1 MLYFTRARKQVKSL
15 FTPRDVTRWGVR
27 LRGLM
32 PSHVARDCFEARRF
46 TPGAPNRFS
55 ETCSW
60 RSVLRSP
67 LMLGIACV
75 LAGAGPA
82 QCQDNGSESKEF
94 LGNGA
99 EITVM
104 VRDAEGQPISAPANV
119 KLYREGSIPSG
130 EGATSQGRLQ
140 FVVTNLGEFTV
151 TVQLPGYQSA
161 QKDVSVRE
169 PVRTQVDV
177 YLRRERV
184 GENIVGVPGKPV
196 LAPKARE
203 SFDKGLRALS
213 EDKLRDAEKFVGD
226 AARLAPGHPDVL
238 YVQGVLYLKQRNW
251 EQAQSALEKATQV
264 DPNHAPA
271 FAALGMALEDQRKY
285 DAAIIPL
292 EKSLSL
298 DAGVGFEAHWALAKA
313 YYQST
318 RYEEALKSAQA
329 ALAES
334 KGKAPEIAL
343 LVAQALTAVG
353 QYEEAAQTLR
363 AFLRE
368 HGDRPEAGK
377 ARRWLDGLRSSGKIG
392 AE

>member
-15 FTPRDVTRWGVR
+15 FTPHGVTRWGVR
-27 LRGLM
+27 LRGLT
-32 PSHVARDCFEARRF
+32 PSHVARDCFEAGRF
-46 TPGAPNRFS
+46 TRDDPNRFS

-60 RSVLRSP
+60 RSVLRLP
-67 LMLGIACV
+67 LVLGIACV

-82 QCQDNGSESKEF
+82 QGQDSGSESKEL

-104 VRDAEGQPISAPANV
+104 VRDAEGQPISAPATV

-140 FVVTNLGEFTV
+140 FVVTSLGEFTV

-161 QKDVSVRE
+161 QKDISVRE

-177 YLRRERV
+177 YLRRERA
-184 GENIVGVPGKPV
+184 GESIVGVPGKPV

-203 SFDKGLRALS
+203 SFDRGLRALG
-213 EDKLRDAEKFVGD
+213 EDKLQDAEKFVGE

-251 EQAQSALEKATQV
+251 EQAQSALEKATQI
-264 DPNHAPA
+264 DPNHARA
-271 FAALGMALEDQRKY
+271 FAALGMALEDQGKY

-292 EKSLSL
+292 EKSSSL
-298 DAGVGFEAHWALAKA
+298 DAGIGFETHWALAKA
-313 YYQST
+313 YYQSA
-318 RYEEALKSAQA
+318 RYEDALKSAQA

-363 AFLRE
+363 VFLRE
-368 HGDRPEAGK
+368 HGDRPDASK
-377 ARRWLDGLRSSGKIG
+377 ARRWLEGLRSSGKIG
-392 AE
+392 SE

>member
-1 MLYFTRARKQVKSL
+1 
-15 FTPRDVTRWGVR
+15 
-27 LRGLM
+27 
-32 PSHVARDCFEARRF
+32 
-46 TPGAPNRFS
+46 
-55 ETCSW
+55 
-60 RSVLRSP
+60 
-67 LMLGIACV
+67 
-75 LAGAGPA
+75 
-82 QCQDNGSESKEF
+82 
-94 LGNGA
+94 
-99 EITVM
+99 M
-104 VRDAEGQPISAPANV
+104 VRDAEGQPISAPATV
-119 KLYREGSIPSG
+119 RLYREGSIPSG
-130 EGATSQGRLQ
+130 EGATSQGRLL
-140 FVVTNLGEFTV
+140 FVVTSLGEFTV

-177 YLRRERV
+177 YLRRERI

-203 SFDKGLRALS
+203 SFDRGLRALS

-226 AARLAPGHPDVL
+226 AVRLAPGHPDVL

-298 DAGVGFEAHWALAKA
+298 DAGVGFEAHWALTKA
-313 YYQST
+313 YYQSA

-343 LVAQALTAVG
+343 LVAQALTAVA
-353 QYEEAAQTLR
+353 QYKEAAQTLR

-377 ARRWLDGLRSSGKIG
+377 ARRWLDGLRSSGKIR

>member
-1 MLYFTRARKQVKSL
+1 MLYFTRARKQVKCL
-15 FTPRDVTRWGVR
+15 LTPRGVTRWGVR
-27 LRGLM
+27 LRGTTPL
-32 PSHVARDCFEARRF
+32 HVARDCFEAGRF

-55 ETCSW
+55 ETYSW
-60 RSVLRSP
+60 RSVLRWP
-67 LMLGIACV
+67 LMAGIACV

-82 QCQDNGSESKEF
+82 QCQDSGSESKEF

-104 VRDAEGQPISAPANV
+104 VRDAEGQPISAPAIV

-130 EGATSQGRLQ
+130 EGATSQGRLL
-140 FVVTNLGEFTV
+140 FVVTSLGEFTV

-177 YLRRERV
+177 YLRRERI

-203 SFDKGLRALS
+203 SFDRGLRALS

-226 AARLAPGHPDVL
+226 AVRLAPGHPDVL

-313 YYQST
+313 YYQSA

-377 ARRWLDGLRSSGKIG
+377 ARRWLDGLRSSGKIR

>member
-1 MLYFTRARKQVKSL
+1 
-15 FTPRDVTRWGVR
+15 
-27 LRGLM
+27 
-32 PSHVARDCFEARRF
+32 
-46 TPGAPNRFS
+46 
-55 ETCSW
+55 
-60 RSVLRSP
+60 
-67 LMLGIACV
+67 MLGIACV

-82 QCQDNGSESKEF
+82 QCQDSGSESKEF
-94 LGNGA
+94 FGNGA

-104 VRDAEGQPISAPANV
+104 VRDAEGQPISAPATV
-119 KLYREGSIPSG
+119 RLYREGSIPSG

-140 FVVTNLGEFTV
+140 FVVTSLGEFTV

-184 GENIVGVPGKPV
+184 GESIVGVPGKPI
-196 LAPKARE
+196 LAPKAKE
-203 SFDKGLRALS
+203 SFDRGLRALS

-264 DPNHAPA
+264 DPNHALA
-271 FAALGMALEDQRKY
+271 FAALGMALEDQGKY
-285 DAAIIPL
+285 DAAIISL
-292 EKSLSL
+292 EKSISL
-298 DAGVGFEAHWALAKA
+298 DAGVGFETHWALAKA
-313 YYQST
+313 YYQSA

-329 ALAES
+329 AQAES

-343 LVAQALTAVG
+343 LVAQSLTAAG
-353 QYEEAAQTLR
+353 QYQEAAQALR
-363 AFLRE
+363 VFLRE

-377 ARRWLDGLRSSGKIG
+377 ARRWLEGLRSSGKIG

>member
-1 MLYFTRARKQVKSL
+1 MFYFTRTRKQVKSL
-15 FTPRDVTRWGVR
+15 FTPHSVSRWGVR
-27 LRGLM
+27 HRGVT
-32 PSHVARDCFEARRF
+32 PSHVVRDCFEADRF
-46 TPGAPNRFS
+46 TPGAPSRLS

-60 RSVLRSP
+60 RYVSRSP
-67 LMLGIACV
+67 LMVGIACV

-94 LGNGA
+94 FGNGA

-104 VRDAEGQPISAPANV
+104 VRDAEGQPISAPATV

-130 EGATSQGRLQ
+130 QGATSQGRLQ
-140 FVVTNLGEFTV
+140 FVVTSLGEFTV

-177 YLRRERV
+177 YLRRERA

-203 SFDKGLRALS
+203 SFDRGLRALS
-213 EDKLRDAEKFVGD
+213 EDKLRDAEQFVGE

-238 YVQGVLYLKQRNW
+238 YLQGVLYLKQRNW
-251 EQAQSALEKATQV
+251 EQAQTALEKATQV
-264 DPNHAPA
+264 DPNHARA
-271 FAALGMALEDQRKY
+271 FAALGMALEDQGKY

-298 DAGVGFEAHWALAKA
+298 DAGVGFETHWALAKA
-313 YYQST
+313 YYQSA

-343 LVAQALTAVG
+343 LVAQTLTAVG
-353 QYEEAAQTLR
+353 QYEKAAQTLR

-377 ARRWLDGLRSSGKIG
+377 ARRWLEGLRSSGKIG

>member
-15 FTPRDVTRWGVR
+15 FTPRGVTRWGVR
-27 LRGLM
+27 LHGAT
-32 PSHVARDCFEARRF
+32 PSHVARDCFEAHRF
-46 TPGAPNRFS
+46 KPCAPNRFT
-55 ETCSW
+55 ETYSW
-60 RSVLRSP
+60 RSVLLWP

-75 LAGAGPA
+75 LAGSSPA
-82 QCQDNGSESKEF
+82 QCQDSGSESKEF

-104 VRDAEGQPISAPANV
+104 VRDAEGQPISAPATV

-140 FVVTNLGEFTV
+140 FVVTSLGEFTV

-177 YLRRERV
+177 YLRRERI

-203 SFDKGLRALS
+203 SYDRGLRALS

-264 DPNHAPA
+264 DPNHARA
-271 FAALGMALEDQRKY
+271 FAALGMALEDQGKY

-298 DAGVGFEAHWALAKA
+298 DAGVGFETHWALAKA
-313 YYQST
+313 YYQSA

-353 QYEEAAQTLR
+353 QYQEAAQTLR
-363 AFLRE
+363 VFLRE

-377 ARRWLDGLRSSGKIG
+377 ARRWLEGLRSSSKIG

>member
-1 MLYFTRARKQVKSL
+1 MFYFTRARKQVKSL
-15 FTPRDVTRWGVR
+15 FTPRGVTGWGVR
-27 LRGLM
+27 LRGAT
-32 PSHVARDCFEARRF
+32 PSHVARDRFEARRF
-46 TPGAPNRFS
+46 TPCAPNRSS

-60 RSVLRSP
+60 RCLLRRP

-82 QCQDNGSESKEF
+82 QCQDSGSESKEF
-94 LGNGA
+94 FGNGA

-104 VRDAEGQPISAPANV
+104 VRDAEGQPISAPATV
-119 KLYREGSIPSG
+119 RLYREGSIPSG

-140 FVVTNLGEFTV
+140 FVVTSLGEFTV
-151 TVQLPGYQSA
+151 AVQLPGYQSA

-184 GENIVGVPGKPV
+184 GESIVGVPGKPI
-196 LAPKARE
+196 LAPKAKE
-203 SFDKGLRALS
+203 SFDRGLRALS

-264 DPNHAPA
+264 DPNHALA
-271 FAALGMALEDQRKY
+271 FAALGMALEDQGKY
-285 DAAIIPL
+285 DAAIISL
-292 EKSLSL
+292 EKSISL
-298 DAGVGFEAHWALAKA
+298 DAGVGFETHWALAKA
-313 YYQST
+313 YYQSA

-329 ALAES
+329 AQAES

-343 LVAQALTAVG
+343 LVAQSLTAAG
-353 QYEEAAQTLR
+353 QYQEAAQALR
-363 AFLRE
+363 VFLRE

-377 ARRWLDGLRSSGKIG
+377 ARRWLEGLRSSGKIG

>member
-1 MLYFTRARKQVKSL
+1 MLCFTRARKQVKSL
-15 FTPRDVTRWGVR
+15 FTPRGVTRWGVR
-27 LRGLM
+27 LRGVT
-32 PSHVARDCFEARRF
+32 PFHVARDCFEARRF
-46 TPGAPNRFS
+46 VRGAPNRFG

-60 RSVLRSP
+60 RSVLRLP

-82 QCQDNGSESKEF
+82 QCQDSGSESKEF

-104 VRDAEGQPISAPANV
+104 VRDAEGQPISAPATV

-140 FVVTNLGEFTV
+140 FVVTSLGEFTV

-177 YLRRERV
+177 YLRRERI

-203 SFDKGLRALS
+203 SYDRGLRALS
-213 EDKLRDAEKFVGD
+213 EDKLRDAEKFVSD

-238 YVQGVLYLKQRNW
+238 YVQGVLCLKQRNW

-264 DPNHAPA
+264 DPNHARA
-271 FAALGMALEDQRKY
+271 FAALGMALEDQGKY

-298 DAGVGFEAHWALAKA
+298 DAGVGFETHWALAKA
-313 YYQST
+313 YYQSA
-318 RYEEALKSAQA
+318 RYEDALKSAQA
-329 ALAES
+329 ALEES
-334 KGKAPEIAL
+334 KGKALEIAL
-343 LVAQALTAVG
+343 LVAQALTALG
-353 QYEEAAQTLR
+353 HYEEAARTLR
-363 AFLRE
+363 VFLRE

-377 ARRWLDGLRSSGKIG
+377 ARRWLDALRSSGKIG

>member
-1 MLYFTRARKQVKSL
+1 MLYFTRARKQVKCL
-15 FTPRDVTRWGVR
+15 LTPRGVTRWGVR
-27 LRGLM
+27 LRGTTPL
-32 PSHVARDCFEARRF
+32 HVARDCFEAGRF

-55 ETCSW
+55 ETYSW
-60 RSVLRSP
+60 RSVLRWP
-67 LMLGIACV
+67 LMAGIACV

-82 QCQDNGSESKEF
+82 QCQDSGSESKEF

-104 VRDAEGQPISAPANV
+104 VRDAEGQPISAPAIV

-130 EGATSQGRLQ
+130 EGATSQGRLL
-140 FVVTNLGEFTV
+140 FVVTSLGEFTV

-177 YLRRERV
+177 YLRRERI
-184 GENIVGVPGKPV
+184 GESIVGVPGKPV

-203 SFDKGLRALS
+203 SFDRGLRALS

-226 AARLAPGHPDVL
+226 AVRLAPGHPDVL

-264 DPNHAPA
+264 DPNHARA
-271 FAALGMALEDQRKY
+271 FAALGMALEDQGKY

-298 DAGVGFEAHWALAKA
+298 DADVGFETHWALAKA
-313 YYQST
+313 YYQSA
-318 RYEEALKSAQA
+318 RYQQALKSAQA

-368 HGDRPEAGK
+368 HGDRREAGK